1 MRTDRI
7 ETAPP
12 DPALAIREH
21 YIGESGRRYHEAGLG
36 IPDIA
41 FPWVTRA
48 RVRKIAP
55 FVRPDSVVVEFGVGH
70 GWNLAALQCRTR
82 IGFDLGV
89 QVAPVVRRHGI
100 TFVERSAS
108 IESNS
113 ADVLICHHVLE
124 HVPSPV
130 DTLAELRR
138 MLAPEGRLLLFVPY
152 EFERRNRRYLAQEP
166 NHHLFS
172 WTPQTLGN
180 LVTDC
185 GFLPSSVGIGPYG
198 YDRVAAV
205 WAARLRLGE
214 AGFHVLRRLALTLR
228 PVREVR
234 LVAAKRG
241 A

>member
-1 MRTDRI
+1 MS
-7 ETAPP
+7 TA
-12 DPALAIREH
+12 DSVLQG
-21 YIGESGRRYHEAGLG
+21 YKGKSGVDYHAKVHSS
-36 IPDIA
+36 D
-41 FPWVTRA
+41 PWVQDVVARSRVLKFEHLVQPDDDVLEYGVGMGLNIRHLRA
-48 RVRKIAP
+48 RRRVGFDVSDAGRAACEHAGIE
-55 FVRPDSVVVEFGVGH
+55 FRSELSSIEGQQFSVV
-70 GWNLAALQCRTR
+70 
-82 IGFDLGV
+82 
-89 QVAPVVRRHGI
+89 
-100 TFVERSAS
+100 
-108 IESNS
+108 
-113 ADVLICHHVLE
+113 ICHHVLE
-124 HVPSPV
+124 HVPSPA

-152 EFERRNRRYLAQEP
+152 EFERRNRRYLAEEP

-214 AGFHVLRRLALTLR
+214 AGFHALRRLALTLR

-234 LVAAKRG
+234 LIATKRG
-241 A
+241 T